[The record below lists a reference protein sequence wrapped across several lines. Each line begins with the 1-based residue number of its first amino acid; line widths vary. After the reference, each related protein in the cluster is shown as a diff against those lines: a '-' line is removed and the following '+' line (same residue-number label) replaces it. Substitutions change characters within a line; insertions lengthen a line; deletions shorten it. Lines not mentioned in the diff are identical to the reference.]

1 MYLNVSVKFETY
13 YLYLKKIQL
22 GRGMGSLVGGFMMRA
37 LSPDPLTSLDIGTRA
52 TFRYLGVAA
61 FATGFFYFLFNQ
73 LYIRPR
79 AKQIMENSSSEEPNS
94 YSNKQMSAL
103 ENVEAVGDAAG
114 QTNPVFIPD
123 EPEIKTGS
131 NVMRKIQRSPPMS
144 DRQI

>member
-1 MYLNVSVKFETY
+1 MLIDWFIIFLLVIIYI
-13 YLYLKKIQL
+13 LKIKL

-79 AKQIMENSSSEEPNS
+79 ANKQITDNSSEEPNS

-103 ENVEAVGDAAG
+103 ENVEAIGDAAG

-131 NVMRKIQRSPPMS
+131 NVIRKIQRSPPMS

>member
-1 MYLNVSVKFETY
+1 
-13 YLYLKKIQL
+13 
-22 GRGMGSLVGGFMMRA
+22 MGSLVGGFMMRA
-37 LSPDPLTSLDIGTRA
+37 LSPDPLTSLEIGTRS

-79 AKQIMENSSSEEPNS
+79 AKQITENSSDEPNA
-94 YSNKQMSAL
+94 YSNNKMSAL

-123 EPEIKTGS
+123 EPEVRAGS
-131 NVMRKIQRSPPMS
+131 SVVRKIQRSPPMS